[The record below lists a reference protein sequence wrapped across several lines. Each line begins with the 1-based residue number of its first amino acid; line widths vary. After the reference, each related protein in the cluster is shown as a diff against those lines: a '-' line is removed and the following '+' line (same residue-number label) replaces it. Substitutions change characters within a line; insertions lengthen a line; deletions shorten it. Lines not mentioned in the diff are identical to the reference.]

1 MIIKCLIKLMYF
13 LCGYVKTFGILGKG
27 LAFSKDN
34 HINPG
39 SNAFACTKII
49 CFRQHKRLHNLRLRI
64 LL

>member
-1 MIIKCLIKLMYF
+1 MYF

-34 HINPG
+34 HSNPG